1 MKLPEHIEKQV
12 AETMASL
19 DGTSRATANPF
30 LYTRIRAAMEAEE
43 SGFWSKTASFMTRP
57 IVAVATVL
65 VILLMNSLIFINN
78 QDSRSNSNIASQDE
92 DQLLSREYS
101 VASINEEN
109 LYTLNEEQP

>member
-12 AETMASL
+12 AETLASL
-19 DGTSRATANPF
+19 DGISRATANPF
-30 LYTRIRAAMEAEE
+30 LYTRIKAAMEAEE
-43 SGFWSKTASFMTRP
+43 SSFWSRTASFMTRP

-78 QDSRSNSNIASQDE
+78 QDSRSNSNMASQDE
-92 DQLLSREYS
+92 DQVLSREYS